1 MSPDDERTAFNSI
14 IKDFETHY
22 KNGPEMF
29 ASRSN
34 FNEFVNTE
42 VRFHAKLLKVDFEK
56 ARTALIAWVE
66 QNHGPEY
73 LKLI

>member
-42 VRFHAKLLKVDFEK
+42 VRFHAKLL
-56 ARTALIAWVE
+56 
-66 QNHGPEY
+66 
-73 LKLI
+73 